1 MQKRRLIIL
10 TLILVTVYL
19 IFHHTDLNFLKINY
33 HRISPYNK
41 TIPSFTTKCLILS
54 NPIQLEQYLTAPQPN
69 VSVILTGNHPHINP
83 PPNNLTII
91 FLNSKL
97 LSTLSFRTTNINTIA
112 YLLAIKHGARLIY
125 QLHPHTPLSHLRLH
139 HYQSQDIHHV
149 AFHRQRSPFVNILP
163 TFTADFNSSLSG
175 LPQQELINI
184 TQDGWTSI
192 RKLLPYG
199 ETIRPLIQQ
208 YIPTPLAHDSN
219 DSSFVDHPPVAV
231 EPMTFSPFTTTNVLF
246 AYDAFWALPLPESY
260 SHIWRSWWV
269 QRLLW
274 DVGGHLVFH
283 SSSVNR
289 TNSVLPVNYGKTV
302 EEDER
307 VSKLVRYLSE
317 WTSSKAT
324 LVERMRDLM
333 TDMVKHKFCEVSEM
347 RIIENWVEDLATV
360 KYVYPSIETVTPS
373 KNSQQPRRR
382 RTAVC
387 LTGLIECVEEAWR
400 KTSNAIRSHL
410 TGEIDVFMYL
420 SSTEPTI
427 ALLAT
432 VPLRTRM
439 IEALRYSNFTVKV
452 LFENIPKLDPQFP
465 PSCTTDAS
473 VDQPEFKVPRYYQQ
487 LFGLSNCFSLVRDYE
502 KKYNVKYDLMVRTR
516 GDIEFLKIP
525 STFERSSPFDVND
538 TLILPPNRFSS
549 KVDDGFAIGPID
561 SVEVYMNRY
570 YSFRECITRDLHPER
585 YLYFYLN
592 HRKVKMTIDHGTV
605 VAHIPHSPKHCH

>member
-1 MQKRRLIIL
+1 MQTRRLIIL
-10 TLILVTVYL
+10 ALALVTVYL
-19 IFHHTDLNFLKINY
+19 IFHHTDLNVLIIKY
-33 HRISPYNK
+33 DRISPYNK
-41 TIPSFTTKCLILS
+41 TITSFKTNWIILS
-54 NPIQLEQYLTAPQPN
+54 NPIQLQQYLTAPQPN
-69 VSVILTGNHPHINP
+69 VSVILTGNHPSVNP

-97 LSTLSFRTTNINTIA
+97 LATLSFRTTNINTIA
-112 YLLAIKHGARLIY
+112 YLLAIKHGARVIY
-125 QLHPHTPLSHLRLH
+125 QLHPDTHLSHLRLR

-149 AFHRQRSPFVNILP
+149 AFRRQRSPFVNILP
-163 TFTADFNSSLSG
+163 TFTADFNSSLPG

-184 TQDGWTSI
+184 TQDGWSSI

-208 YIPTPLAHDSN
+208 HIPTPLATGSTG
-219 DSSFVDHPPVAV
+219 SSFVDHPAVAV
-231 EPMTFSPFTTTNVLF
+231 EPMTFAPFTSTNVLF
-246 AYDAFWALPLPESY
+246 TYDAFWALPLPETY

-283 SSSVNR
+283 SSAVSR
-289 TNSVLPVNYGKTV
+289 MNSVLPVNYGQTV
-302 EEDER
+302 QEDEKT
-307 VSKLVRYLSE
+307 SKLVRYLSE

-324 LVERMRDLM
+324 LVERIRDLM
-333 TDMVKHKFCEVSEM
+333 ADMVKHKFCEVSELKVM
-347 RIIENWVEDLATV
+347 TDWIIDLDTV
-360 KYVYPSIETVTPS
+360 RYAFPSVIQS

-400 KTSNAIRSHL
+400 KTSDAIRLHL
-410 TGEIDVFMYL
+410 NGEIDVFMYL
-420 SSTEPTI
+420 SSTEPLVDQLPTI
-427 ALLAT
+427 
-432 VPLRTRM
+432 PLRTRM
-439 IEALRYSNFTVKV
+439 IEALRYSNFTVKMQV
-452 LFENIPKLDPQFP
+452 W
-465 PSCTTDAS
+465 T
-473 VDQPEFKVPRYYQQ
+473 
-487 LFGLSNCFSLVRDYE
+487 SLHTSMVRDYE

-516 GDIEFLKIP
+516 ADIEFLKIP
-525 STFERSSPFDVND
+525 STFERSSPFDIND

-570 YSFRECITRDLHPER
+570 YSFRQCITRDLHPER

>member
-1 MQKRRLIIL
+1 
-10 TLILVTVYL
+10 
-19 IFHHTDLNFLKINY
+19 
-33 HRISPYNK
+33 
-41 TIPSFTTKCLILS
+41 
-54 NPIQLEQYLTAPQPN
+54 
-69 VSVILTGNHPHINP
+69 
-83 PPNNLTII
+83 
-91 FLNSKL
+91 
-97 LSTLSFRTTNINTIA
+97 
-112 YLLAIKHGARLIY
+112 
-125 QLHPHTPLSHLRLH
+125 
-139 HYQSQDIHHV
+139 
-149 AFHRQRSPFVNILP
+149 
-163 TFTADFNSSLSG
+163 ADFNSSLSG

-208 YIPTPLAHDSN
+208 HIPTPLAHGSN

-283 SSSVNR
+283 SSPVNR
-289 TNSVLPVNYGKTV
+289 TNSVLPVNYGQTV

-333 TDMVKHKFCEVSEM
+333 TDMVKHKFCEVSELKVVTDWIIDLKTVGYTFPS
-347 RIIENWVEDLATV
+347 IIE
-360 KYVYPSIETVTPS
+360 S
-373 KNSQQPRRR
+373 KTTQQPRRR
-382 RTAVC
+382 RIAVC
-387 LTGLIECVEEAWR
+387 LTGLIECVEEAWK
-400 KTSNAIRSHL
+400 KTNDAIRSHL

-420 SSTEPTI
+420 SSTEP
-427 ALLAT
+427 LVDQLPT

-465 PSCTTDAS
+465 PNCTTAAS
-473 VDQPEFKVPRYYQQ
+473 VDQPPHKVSRYYQQ

-516 GDIEFLKIP
+516 ADIEFLKIP

-561 SVEVYMNRY
+561 SVEV
-570 YSFRECITRDLHPER
+570 
-585 YLYFYLN
+585 
-592 HRKVKMTIDHGTV
+592 
-605 VAHIPHSPKHCH
+605 